1 MGRTGRK
8 CNRLISLTFRG
19 QEAQTFKID
28 NDSGLFNPDVLR
40 QATLN
45 QVIEDQLYP
54 GIETEAEEQGAEP
67 DEDDME
73 TQLQREQ
80 LNQMKRGGFDGQRV
94 GRSPQ
99 VQPRAA
105 AGR

>member
-1 MGRTGRK
+1 M
-8 CNRLISLTFRG
+8 I
-19 QEAQTFKID
+19 
-28 NDSGLFNPDVLR
+28 SGLFNPDVLR
-40 QATLN
+40 QARLN